1 MLLLLLLVVVGVL
14 LLLLLLLLLP
24 LLLLLLLLLIL
35 LLLVSLRVLVAPP
48 VLLLIESTVSCVAVA
63 ELLSMVLMMKVL
75 LCGSHPS
82 PVKRRHSANARRGP
96 PGMASSE
103 GTRTQGNPPM
113 PASNTVVLLGSEGV
127 GVVLMSSVALNFVR
141 SRCSGAGEGS
151 VCCECSA

>member
-1 MLLLLLLVVVGVL
+1 LRLLLLLLLVVVGVL
-14 LLLLLLLLLP
+14 LLLLLLLLSLP
-24 LLLLLLLLLIL
+24 PLLLLIL

-48 VLLLIESTVSCVAVA
+48 VLLLIESIVTFVV
-63 ELLSMVLMMKVL
+63 ELLSMVLMMKVW

-113 PASNTVVLLGSEGV
+113 PASNTVVLHGSEDV
-127 GVVLMSSVALNFVR
+127 GVVLRSSDRVALV
-141 SRCSGAGEGS
+141 
-151 VCCECSA
+151 